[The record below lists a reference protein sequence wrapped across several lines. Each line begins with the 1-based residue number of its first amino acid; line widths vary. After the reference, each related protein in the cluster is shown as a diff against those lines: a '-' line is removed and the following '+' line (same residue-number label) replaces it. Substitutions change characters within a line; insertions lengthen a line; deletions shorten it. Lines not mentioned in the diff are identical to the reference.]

1 MTTASRRTA
10 LGAPVSHARTVA
22 TSPAH
27 RATGIVPIASGTP
40 SRLSSR
46 IGAHVDLYPLAGDL
60 VVLFLVCSLVRIDY
74 PVPAAVVLVSAMA
87 VMGEYRTHLT
97 LSVLDVL
104 PRTAMASVLAA
115 VCTQLVLASRTELT
129 DAIMVTA
136 LVLAAVILSRN
147 LTYGAERFLRRKL
160 NRRHRTVIVGS
171 GSISSMLADNMV
183 AERSCGLEL
192 IGVLDDSPHIM
203 TDKRSVPVL
212 PLRGNLC
219 RFLTTEHVEAVVLA
233 FSTIRDS
240 DMLSILRTCDRID
253 CDIFVVPRLWE
264 MTAVSGDMDRIGA
277 IPLTKVR
284 RAAHRS
290 PTWGVKLW
298 TSRVLSAALL
308 LLLSP
313 LLLATAA
320 AVYFSDRS
328 APILFRQER
337 IGLDDR
343 EFELLKFRTMKPTN
357 EDESATNWCIAHDP
371 RVGRL
376 GRIMRATSLDEL
388 PQLWNVVRGD
398 MTLVG
403 PRPERPYFVAKFCG
417 TIPNYSARHRVPA
430 GLTGWAAVNGF
441 RGDTSIEERARYD
454 NYYIE
459 NWGLWLDVKIMLRT
473 LSAVLMMKGR

>member
-1 MTTASRRTA
+1 MTTASRRTV
-10 LGAPVSHARTVA
+10 LGAHRPRPRTTTTSTAR
-22 TSPAH
+22 H
-27 RATGIVPIASGTP
+27 ATGIVPIPSDTP
-40 SRLSSR
+40 SRLISR
-46 IGAHVDLYPLAGDL
+46 ISAHVDLYALAGDL
-60 VVLFLVCSLVRIDY
+60 IVLLLVCWFVRIDY
-74 PVPAAVVLVSAMA
+74 PVPAALMLVSAMA
-87 VMGEYRTHLT
+87 VMGGYRTHLT
-97 LSVLDVL
+97 LSVLDTL
-104 PRTAMASVLAA
+104 PRTAMASVLAS
-115 VCTQLVLASRTELT
+115 VGTQLVLASRTELM
-129 DAIMVTA
+129 DAIELTVVT
-136 LVLAAVILSRN
+136 LAAVILSRN

-160 NRRHRTVIVGS
+160 TRRHRTVIVGS
-171 GSISSMLADNMV
+171 GSISSMLADSMV

-192 IGVLDDSPHIM
+192 IGVLDDSPQIM
-203 TDKRSVPVL
+203 TDKRSVAVL
-212 PLRGNLC
+212 PLRGRLN
-219 RFLTTEHVEAVVLA
+219 RFLTTEHVDTVVLA

-253 CDIFVVPRLWE
+253 CEIFVVPRLWE

-277 IPLTKVR
+277 IPLTRVR

-290 PTWGVKLW
+290 LTWGVKLW

-343 EFELLKFRTMKPTN
+343 KFELLKFRTMKPTS
-357 EDESATNWCIAHDP
+357 EDESATNWCIADDT

-441 RGDTSIEERARYD
+441 RGDTSVEERARYD

-459 NWGLWLDVKIMLRT
+459 NWGLWFDVKIMLRT